1 MKSLIYEAKEGFISV
16 KWKKTELGRIYK
28 EGSLWHYR
36 PRGCGGNVR
45 SEEYSSLQQLKDYLE
60 GK

>member
-1 MKSLIYEAKEGFISV
+1 MINYQEVASGAYIKV

-28 EGSLWHYR
+28 EGKAWHYR
-36 PRGCGGNVR
+36 PRGCDGAIR
-45 SEEYSSLQQLKDYLE
+45 SEEFYNLAELKDHLE